1 MGSASPHAFQ
11 CRLGDHRPIPSRSQ
25 LFEPPCDPFFALMRQ
40 IQTAWHRHGRKPS
53 KSCSVLQGMG
63 QRDAVSQGLPCT
75 PDVHCREVPVKG
87 GCQAEIRLPLG
98 KGSGDGLKK
107 PSPVSLGRKLRP
119 LRRRGSSSCLTAPFP
134 SCGRPSRVLGAGCRV
149 TGRVQTGQGAGE
161 TGAWL
166 LPPSPTR
173 RLEGLISGSQVL
185 IVSSQ
190 SKAPSFPRHALI
202 SPWRLQGETRRK
214 WTFFS

>member
-40 IQTAWHRHGRKPS
+40 RQTAWHRHGRKPS

-98 KGSGDGLKK
+98 KGSPDGLEK

-119 LRRRGSSSCLTAPFP
+119 LRRIGSSSCLTAPFP
-134 SCGRPSRVLGAGCRV
+134 SCGRPSRVLGDRQSTDRAGCWGDR
-149 TGRVQTGQGAGE
+149 GAALATLSHPE
-161 TGAWL
+161 VRRSHLWL
-166 LPPSPTR
+166 TSPHCQQPVKSPQ
-173 RLEGLISGSQVL
+173 L
-185 IVSSQ
+185 
-190 SKAPSFPRHALI
+190 SKACSH
-202 SPWRLQGETRRK
+202 
-214 WTFFS
+214 